1 MTQTSDTDSR
11 GSLAQAETAKLPA
24 PPLRVFISSKQ
35 KDGAATIGIKRLL
48 QQRGGANIEVFVSED
63 EAPGIQF
70 RQHLLKKL
78 REAHVL
84 IFLYTDPQSQW
95 DWCLYETGYFDAQKP
110 PEENDRRLYVLHE
123 RTITPKGPFF
133 GLNSVPI
140 DVSGDP
146 SDDKRL
152 TDLLALLFNAS
163 TTPPVNPYW
172 NDGGCNDLIA
182 AFKAPF
188 VRREAVGA
196 PKEYIRRLTFTLKR
210 TAATKSALASGTIP
224 ANGEVSG
231 EQNAFELFG
240 LSAKTWQWADV
251 ERSWR
256 RKVPLPET
264 ETDADPVKLWIEIV
278 ARMMLAA
285 INEEE
290 FDDGL
295 PLLYSHFTD
304 TKARALFRPSLARL
318 SVFSDT
324 YDFEIVFVDIPPE
337 FAAVSKG
344 PLTTVGSLLRL
355 AHMFRFGW
363 VEQAAK
369 EVRDARPSELG
380 MVEAI
385 LIHRLASISAESFNQ
400 GIRTEDA
407 VLFAFD
413 GSAFRDEARTAM
425 DRWKTEVAPQLDS
438 ALKQGSKDA
447 VFRALDA
454 GSAVNW
460 QFHAACAERYAELVR
475 EYRKEGVGSRSGV

>member
-11 GSLAQAETAKLPA
+11 GSLAQETGKLPT
-24 PPLRVFISSKQ
+24 PPLRVFISYKQ

-48 QQRGGANIEVFVSED
+48 QQRGGDNIEVFVSED

-70 RQHLLKKL
+70 RQHLLRKL

-95 DWCLYETGYFDAQKP
+95 DWCLYETGYFDARQP
-110 PEENDRRLYVLHE
+110 PEEDDRRLYVLHE

-146 SDDKRL
+146 SNDKKL
-152 TDLLALLFNAS
+152 TDLLALLFTGS
-163 TTPPVNPYW
+163 TTPPVNSHW
-172 NDGGCNDLIA
+172 NDSGCNDLIA

-196 PKEYIRRLTFTLKR
+196 PKEYIRRLTLTVKKSEATLK
-210 TAATKSALASGTIP
+210 ALANGTIP
-224 ANGEVSG
+224 GDGEVSG
-231 EQNAFELFG
+231 DQNAFELFG
-240 LSAKTWQWADV
+240 LTAKTWQWVDV
-251 ERSWR
+251 EGSWR
-256 RKVPLPET
+256 RRVPPPET
-264 ETDADPVKLWIEIV
+264 ETEADPVKLWIEIV
-278 ARMMLAA
+278 ARKMLAA
-285 INEEE
+285 INGEE

-295 PLLYSHFTD
+295 PLLYSHFVEA
-304 TKARALFRPSLARL
+304 KARALFRPSLARL

-337 FAAVSKG
+337 FAAVSRG

-363 VEQAAK
+363 IERAAK
-369 EVRDARPSELG
+369 EVVDARPGELG
-380 MVEAI
+380 MVEAN
-385 LIHRLASISAESFNQ
+385 LMHRLASISAESFNQ

-413 GSAFRDEARTAM
+413 GSEFRDEARSAM

-438 ALKQGSKDA
+438 ALKQKNKEA
-447 VFRALDA
+447 VFRALDT

-475 EYRKEGVGSRSGV
+475 GYRKEGIGSRSGV

>member
-1 MTQTSDTDSR
+1 MTQTSDTDSQ
-11 GSLAQAETAKLPA
+11 GSLAKIPA
-24 PPLRVFISSKQ
+24 PPLRVFISYKQ
-35 KDGAATIGIKRLL
+35 KDADATIGIKQLL
-48 QQRGGANIEVFVSED
+48 QQRGGDNIEVFVSED

-95 DWCLYETGYFDAQKP
+95 DWCLYETGYFDARRP
-110 PEENDRRLYVLHE
+110 PEEDDRRLYVLHE
-123 RTITPKGPFF
+123 RTVTPKGPFN

-140 DVSGDP
+140 DVSG

-152 TDLLALLFNAS
+152 TDLLELLFKDS
-163 TTPPVNPYW
+163 TTPSVNPYW
-172 NDGGCNDLIA
+172 NDGGSNDLIA

-188 VRREAVGA
+188 VRREAVGD
-196 PKEYIRRLTFTLKR
+196 PKEYIRRLTFRVKKTEAIL
-210 TAATKSALASGTIP
+210 TALANGTIP
-224 ANGEVSG
+224 ADGEISG
-231 EQNAFELFG
+231 DPNAFELFG

-256 RKVPLPET
+256 RRVPSPET
-264 ETDADPVKLWIEIV
+264 QTDADPVKLWIEIV
-278 ARMMLAA
+278 ARKMLAA
-285 INEEE
+285 INDEQ

-295 PLLYSHFTD
+295 PLLFSPFVETR
-304 TKARALFRPSLARL
+304 ARALFRPSLARL
-318 SVFSDT
+318 SVFSNT

-337 FAAVSKG
+337 FAAVSQG

-363 VEQAAK
+363 IERAAK
-369 EVRDARPSELG
+369 EVLDAGPNELG
-380 MVEAI
+380 TVEAN
-385 LIHRLASISAESFNQ
+385 LMHRLVSISAESFNQ

-407 VLFAFD
+407 VLFAFE
-413 GSAFRDEARTAM
+413 GSAFQDEARSAM
-425 DRWKTEVAPQLDS
+425 DRWKTEIAPQLDS
-438 ALKQGSKDA
+438 ALKRGSKDA
-447 VFRALDA
+447 VFAALDA

-475 EYRKEGVGSRSGV
+475 GYRKEGVGSRSGV